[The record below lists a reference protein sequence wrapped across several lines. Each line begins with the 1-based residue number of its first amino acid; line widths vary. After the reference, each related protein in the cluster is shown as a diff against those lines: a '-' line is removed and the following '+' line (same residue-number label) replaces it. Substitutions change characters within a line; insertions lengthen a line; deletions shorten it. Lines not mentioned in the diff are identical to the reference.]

1 MKNSIFK
8 TVITLF
14 TVTLFFACN
23 KNDDNNGSVT
33 PIPGSNLGTFVGN
46 IQVSNDPQTSLGYIY
61 NAKVT
66 VTTSGTNATIKIT
79 GNEGFDREY
88 TGVVAQSGGGI
99 TFIQIQK
106 QTKPVEKTAG
116 TDMAINGNDL
126 TIQINLASD
135 NITVKETP
143 TSTSTIN
150 VVGKIGMIGTGMIK
164 Q

>member
-8 TVITLF
+8 SAILLF
-14 TVTLFFACN
+14 AVASIISCSN
-23 KNDDNNGSVT
+23 SDDNDGSGT
-33 PIPGSNLGTFVGN
+33 PNPGTILGTFVGN
-46 IQVSNDPQTSLGYIY
+46 IQVRNDPQTTLGYIY

-66 VTTSGTNATIKIT
+66 VSTSGTNATIKVT

-88 TGVVAQSGGGI
+88 AGVVTANNGSI

-116 TDMAINGNDL
+116 TDMAINGNEL
-126 TIQINLASD
+126 AIQINLASD

-143 TSTSTIN
+143 TSASTIN
-150 VVGKIGMIGTGMIK
+150 ITGKIGMIGSGMIK